1 MLEENIFIN
10 TSFQIVND
18 TAAISEISYVPIIL
32 ELFNIILLLAC
43 TCLIYS
49 GIEISHPVY
58 AVLFYNLVIALLSSF
73 INSMI
78 FPFVKN
84 INFTNLV
91 NGNSVACLLFHCSSW
106 CVLSL
111 LRYMYIIHKS
121 WIDET
126 FPEPFKLL
134 LLSVVGVIFLF
145 SFGLFTIILTV
156 TQFGWPA
163 VKIANMPNVAKARC
177 LLAIFGYY
185 LLLMGISCCFYI
197 MILRKRGKF
206 GHNNVH
212 ILDQRPV
219 EEIQISTI
227 TLQRTNAQLPDTD
240 VQNGERMTE
249 TIQSQGETL
258 PLSNNNSGLEQN
270 RQLAEIQSA
279 IRSLETN
286 FVFSSFLIVT
296 FLIGALYSNPIS
308 ANIFI
313 CLKGL
318 SPILTMIINFVK
330 IQQLVQQ
337 FLDNLLLTLTNWKR
351 KIMCK

>member
-1 MLEENIFIN
+1 MLEGNIFNN
-10 TSFQIVND
+10 TTFQIVND
-18 TAAISEISYVPIIL
+18 TAVISEVSYVPIFL

-58 AVLFYNLVIALLSSF
+58 AVLFCNLVIALISSF

-84 INFTNLV
+84 IDFINLV
-91 NGNSVACLLFHCSSW
+91 NGNSVACFLFHCSSW
-106 CVLSL
+106 CILSV
-111 LRYMYIIHKS
+111 LRYLYIIHKS
-121 WIDET
+121 WIDEK
-126 FPEPFKLL
+126 FPEHFKLL
-134 LLSVVGVIFLF
+134 LLSVLGVIFLF

-163 VKIANMPNVAKARC
+163 VKVANMPDVAKARC

-185 LLLMGISCCFYI
+185 LLLMVISCCFYI

-227 TLQRTNAQLPDTD
+227 SLQRTNAQMPDTD
-240 VQNGERMTE
+240 DQNGE
-249 TIQSQGETL
+249 TIQSQGESL
-258 PLSNNNSGLEQN
+258 PLPNDNCGLEQK
-270 RQLAEIQSA
+270 RQLAEILSA
-279 IRSLETN
+279 VRSLETN

-296 FLIGALYSNPIS
+296 FLSGALYSNPIS
-308 ANIFI
+308 TNIFI

-318 SPILTMIINFVK
+318 SPILTMIINFVQ

-337 FLDNLLLTLTNWKR
+337 FFENLLLTLTNWKH
-351 KIMCK
+351 KIYL